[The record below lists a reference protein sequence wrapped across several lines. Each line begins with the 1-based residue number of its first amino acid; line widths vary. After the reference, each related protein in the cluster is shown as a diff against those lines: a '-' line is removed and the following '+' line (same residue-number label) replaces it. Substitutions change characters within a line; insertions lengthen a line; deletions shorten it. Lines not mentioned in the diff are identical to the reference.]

1 MNSLYEAMSAMEGF
15 LDPETTASKL
25 LAAVRENIT
34 NNVKTVEE
42 AAALELRLSQEAAQ
56 FNDCLTTISNAIHK
70 FERGE
75 ISREEMVSEST
86 PCVTMLKTKSEALKL
101 ANINAPSDDITEEEI
116 AILREYIV
124 GCKDIIAAHKEK
136 LQGCACASASANEGL
151 LFSMSN
157 MDPAMEAARM
167 DKEIRNSTDAK
178 TAKQLY
184 MQARKLY
191 GLGSKEKAKKYLAQA
206 KKLYEKCLKQ
216 AKANAKMVKV
226 DRTVKTGNNTV
237 GSYSVKDVQK
247 GKEVTENYGFASVI
261 AYFEDRIDA
270 CTALQMQWD
279 NKAGNKTFAETKK
292 ALALE
297 RAKTRRGNAAKAAA
311 QKVVKKAM
319 KAYKPETPEEQANE
333 AALID
338 IVYACE
344 SMLNE
349 MEMEDAIAMEAE
361 GAEES
366 AEDPKIARLRELA
379 VELKKAQ
386 TSGDEAAA
394 KKASAEMEKLMNAI
408 EKEAQDAYTQEE
420 YDKAKNKRLKV
431 AAIVAGSI
439 AAVGVG
445 TAVGIK
451 TGAFKKIVESIK
463 SGVEK
468 VRSKKGKE
476 GADAA
481 KGVANSSKSAF
492 GTLKANL
499 ANLFKKKQGAEKPA
513 DSSTDASTE
522 AWIDAMES
530 YMDSLELD
538 LALDAAMESE
548 GEEDSEESSKS
559 PSKIGAKLRA
569 AFSKLKKAK
578 SKEEAREAQEEVKEA
593 AEELED
599 ASDEAETPEK
609 KEKLSTAAK
618 IGIAAAATAA
628 VTVGL
633 TVLGQQLGKNAKV
646 SGRDPKGLAKVLINA
661 SNAICKKA
669 GEAKTYVAGQ
679 YANATSKIARAER
692 ALMREQRK
700 QDAIRKMETQE
711 MIKGREKIEAKK
723 RKAEDREFRA
733 YQKKKA
739 KGTLGN
745 ESFLSSLAFGLESE
759 IDDDDYF
766 DPEEDAK
773 AFDDDDM
780 IDEAVESWYSDMG
793 DVAVE
798 AMLDVMMA
806 EDGIVDPEY

>member
-226 DRTVKTGNNTV
+226 DRTVKIGNNTV

-451 TGAFKKIVESIK
+451 TGAFKKLAESVK

-538 LALDAAMESE
+538 LAMEAALEAEGDE
-548 GEEDSEESSKS
+548 GESDDSATS
-559 PSKIGAKLRA
+559 PSGIGAKLRA
-569 AFSKLKKAK
+569 AFAKLRKAK
-578 SKEEAREAQEEVKEA
+578 KEDNASEAAEAEREVKEA
-593 AEELED
+593 AEELE
-599 ASDEAETPEK
+599 EAEKAADTPEK
-609 KEKLSTAAK
+609 KSKVATAAK
-618 IGIAAAATAA
+618 IGLASAATALVA
-628 VTVGL
+628 TVGVTAVGAAL
-633 TVLGQQLGKNAKV
+633 EKAAKDKGKEIPGGV
-646 SGRDPKGLAKVLINA
+646 KGKLINA
-661 SNAICKKA
+661 SKMIRK
-669 GEAKTYVAGQ
+669 GVAG
-679 YANATSKIARAER
+679 AMLTATMRAEASKMKR
-692 ALMREQRK
+692 ADKNAAKQRDK
-700 QDAIRKMETQE
+700 AM
-711 MIKGREKIEAKK
+711 KK
-723 RKAEDREFRA
+723 SGKA
-733 YQKKKA
+733 
-739 KGTLGN
+739 N
-745 ESFLSSLAFGLESE
+745 ESFLGSLAFGLESE
-759 IDDDDYF
+759 IDDDDDDYF

-806 EDGIVDPEY
+806 EDGIADPED